1 MQFYDFIFTYIFL
14 LCITNK
20 ELSSNSSSSS
30 RTNLVLSGAA
40 YNNFTDTIKSDQ
52 TREQYKRCLVRFMRF
67 LNITDIDNLMV
78 LAAGGEKEQDSKA
91 LQKIIDYVGF
101 LKRERK
107 LGANAINL
115 YLSPIMHFYAM
126 NDITL
131 NRKKIGRYVPENI
144 RKHND
149 RTYTREE
156 ITKLLEFC
164 DLRDRSIVLLFA
176 STGMRIGAIPDL
188 RLEHLTKI
196 EKYSLYQ
203 ITVYQ
208 GHPEEYITFCTPECR
223 DAIDNY
229 LNYRAL
235 RRNPY
240 TKITFVQRTIRR
252 K

>member
-1 MQFYDFIFTYIFL
+1 L
-14 LCITNK
+14 RRRR
-20 ELSSNSSSSS
+20 SS
-30 RTNLVLSGAA
+30 TNLVLSGAA
-40 YNNFTDTIKSDQ
+40 YNNFVDTIKSDQ

-78 LAAGGEKEQDSKA
+78 LAAGGGGAGQDSKRYN
-91 LQKIIDYVGF
+91 KKFIDYIGF

-156 ITKLLEFC
+156 ITRLLEF
-164 DLRDRSIVLLFA
+164 
-176 STGMRIGAIPDL
+176 AI
-188 RLEHLTKI
+188 LE
-196 EKYSLYQ
+196 
-203 ITVYQ
+203 
-208 GHPEEYITFCTPECR
+208 
-223 DAIDNY
+223 ID
-229 LNYRAL
+229 
-235 RRNPY
+235 
-240 TKITFVQRTIRR
+240 Q
-252 K
+252 